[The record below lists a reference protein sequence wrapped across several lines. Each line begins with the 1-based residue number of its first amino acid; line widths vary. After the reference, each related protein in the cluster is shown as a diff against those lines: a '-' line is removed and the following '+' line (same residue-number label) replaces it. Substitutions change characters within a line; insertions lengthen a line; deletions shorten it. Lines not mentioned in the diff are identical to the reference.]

1 MHVGTEDDRRLP
13 PALAEVAEVGFD
25 YDDGDGVDF
34 EPYGAFDSAEDTTHW
49 LRLWTG
55 NPEADGSAY
64 RVFGKHGT
72 GGLAAVWCARPGR
85 PLTEQP
91 VVFLGS
97 EGEAGVIA
105 GNLSDFLWVLADGYG
120 PREALLPEEAWTARP
135 DTALADLA
143 ARHATTPRRPA
154 REIVASAEAEFHSF
168 AEDLDELCR

>member
-1 MHVGTEDDRRLP
+1 MRVEPEDDRRLP
-13 PALAEVAEVGFD
+13 PALAEVAEASFD
-25 YDDGDGVDF
+25 YDAGDGVDF
-34 EPYGAFDSAEDTTHW
+34 EPYDAFDSPEDTTRW

-55 NPEADGSAY
+55 NPDVDGSAY
-64 RVFGKHGT
+64 RVFGKDGA

-85 PLTEQP
+85 GLAEQP

-97 EGEAGVIA
+97 EGEAGVVA

-120 PREALLPEEAWTARP
+120 PREALLPEEGWTARP
-135 DTALADLA
+135 DPALAVLA

-154 REIVASAEAEFHSF
+154 TEIVACAEAELPSF